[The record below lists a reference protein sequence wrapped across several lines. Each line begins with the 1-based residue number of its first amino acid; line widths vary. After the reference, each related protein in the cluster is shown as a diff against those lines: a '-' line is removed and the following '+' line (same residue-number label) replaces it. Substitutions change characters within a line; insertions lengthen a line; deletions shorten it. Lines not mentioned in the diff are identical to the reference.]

1 MKPILALS
9 TCWCSHRHQDG
20 YEMLQEMAGLGFEW
34 VELSHG
40 IRITLVP
47 GILRAIEEGVVK
59 VASCHNFCPLPNGVM
74 HAAPNLYMPSS
85 RDHKERD
92 QWLRH
97 SKRSVDFAAQLKA
110 RNLVLH
116 LGSVEFFWF
125 NPAQKLDRYLDS
137 HPGIEPAKNA
147 GYQKILNRALA
158 KLRANQAVFWDNM
171 RAGLAELLPYAG
183 EKRVAL
189 GLENREKFDELPID
203 ADYAGFI
210 ASLPATAPA
219 GYWHDTGHAHIKES
233 MGLLQHRDHL
243 AKNAPRAIGFHL
255 HDVSVDG
262 RDHQPVGSGKIDFQM
277 VSEFWR
283 PEHELVLE
291 LSPRVTVEG
300 VLESKRRVEDL
311 IAQRFV
317 SV

>member
-20 YEMLQEMAGLGFEW
+20 YEMLKEMAGLGFEW

-47 GILRAIEEGVVK
+47 GILRAVEEGVIK
-59 VASCHNFCPLPNGVM
+59 IASCHNFCPLPNGVI

-97 SKRSVDFAAQLKA
+97 SRRSVDFAAQLKA

-125 NPAQKLDRYLDS
+125 NPAKKIDRYLDA
-137 HPGIEPAKNA
+137 HPGIDPLKDA
-147 GYQKILNRALA
+147 GYQKILTRALV
-158 KLRANQAVFWDNM
+158 KLRDNRDVYWDNM
-171 RAGLAELLPYAG
+171 RAGLAELLPYAAQ
-183 EKRVAL
+183 KQVAL

-203 ADYAGFI
+203 ADYAEFVAGI
-210 ASLPATAPA
+210 PPTTLA

-233 MGLLQHRDHL
+233 MGLLLHREHL
-243 AKNAPRAIGFHL
+243 EKNAPRAIGFHL
-255 HDVSVDG
+255 HDVSAEG
-262 RDHQPVGSGKIDFQM
+262 RDHQPVGSGKIDFPM

-300 VLESKRRVEDL
+300 VLESKRRIEAL

-317 SV
+317 SA